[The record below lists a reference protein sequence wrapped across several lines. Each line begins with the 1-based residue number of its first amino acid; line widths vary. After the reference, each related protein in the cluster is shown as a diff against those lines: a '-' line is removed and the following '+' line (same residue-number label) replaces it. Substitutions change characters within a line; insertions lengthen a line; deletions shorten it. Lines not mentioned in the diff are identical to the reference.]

1 MGKMTMLQVTINGSL
16 YKDYIPEDLTLLDY
30 LREYRGLMG
39 SKKACEEG
47 ECGVCSVIVDSRV
60 VYSCIMFAVQV
71 NGKNVQTIEGLSI
84 DGELHPIQEAFIE
97 AGAIQCGF
105 CTPGFIM
112 ATKALLDRNPN
123 PNKEQI
129 LEGISGNLCRCT
141 GYIKIVEAVK
151 IAIKKLKDKGGS

>member
-1 MGKMTMLQVTINGSL
+1 MGKTTMLQVTINGCL

-47 ECGVCSVIVDSRV
+47 ECGACSVIVDSRV

-71 NGKNVQTIEGLSI
+71 NGKNVETIEGLNT
-84 DGELHPIQEAFIE
+84 DDKLHPIQEAFIE

-112 ATKALLDRNPN
+112 ATKALLDRNSN
-123 PNKEQI
+123 PDEEQI
-129 LEGISGNLCRCT
+129 LEGISGSLCRCT
-141 GYIKIVEAVK
+141 GYTKIVEAVK
-151 IAIKKLKDKGGS
+151 IAAKKLKDKGGN